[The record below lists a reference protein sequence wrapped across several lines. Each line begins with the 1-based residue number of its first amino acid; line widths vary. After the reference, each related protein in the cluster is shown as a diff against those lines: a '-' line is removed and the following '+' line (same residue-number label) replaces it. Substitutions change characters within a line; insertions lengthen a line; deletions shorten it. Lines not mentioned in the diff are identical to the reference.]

1 MSANSQVIVFQ
12 LVQIAQNSGLL
23 KKQITKL
30 ENKIIDTGFKLI
42 EDAGIDVDTIEQFV
56 DIRALLRG
64 EGVNINY
71 GALLNPEIIC
81 AQPLTSPEQRENLT
95 RQIND
100 QKIQMGE
107 VYDTMNNIALQIE
120 AIKTP
125 IIKLQTAIQPTAD
138 LVSTIAQIILVLKK
152 IPAPSAA
159 PPGVGLPLSIFN
171 TFSSILKNLDDTVLI
186 IAANLSLIPKALGGM
201 VQMVNGVGSKI
212 RGLTKILDPFLQLLT
227 MIQSIVDLQDQC
239 PLLTQEQ
246 IDEVGNGI
254 TSSITGSFNGVTDIA
269 IEDNIEASL
278 AFNANPPY
286 FYKNFQFILQ
296 YDPDSFIINSEG
308 KKVQKFSFP
317 SRRIKCI
324 RKNSTG
330 FYDDVSGGGSVVV
343 YNINGGA
350 GGDAVESNGSNIFDP
365 LPASGTNAGLPVGEY
380 SYTSDLRVLIAQ
392 AKFSVDV
399 YTNNITAFTGA
410 FISSNI
416 SSSSSSGSYS
426 TGYSIEEGQVVSSF
440 LPNYILYGRTSVNLN
455 SSPTNIEFGADLLDT
470 QGQSFGTGVE
480 LESYIH
486 SGTLQVNK
494 PVNLRL
500 KTFGGTGNPIEGKPR
515 FTEALLTFK
524 RSAAIQ
530 DNINPFTGQIDG
542 FDQSKINDFEIL
554 YGKPVLESLRL
565 VNTISKESNSSIGY
579 EKASTPINNLQFQ
592 EKLQNVFDRWYGI
605 DTEITNETIT
615 KTEVNY
621 LLGFIPEYST
631 STNTYE
637 VDIEKERETT
647 GDIIEDIRDLFKKTS
662 GLVNNDLLYRSKKL
676 FGFNKAEVATLST
689 TKFEEIILQFDVD
702 YSAGAEYGPAGE
714 VKDSTFGAGSSI
726 SSTTST
732 YQAINKQLIPNYNW
746 YWVATQ
752 AIAIADTWRRQA
764 AALGMFLFA
773 LKQFNG
779 QYNKL
784 YSTKSSYNNG
794 AWEAPGLGIPL
805 IPSTVTADNE
815 DVTIALQVTQVAAVN
830 ETIDEVVGGLNILGT
845 YTYTIEIIDSIP
857 KIGGIKTSYPTNFC
871 RFSVEDI
878 TPSALPTLVVGKKED
893 NIVNKVVFPSSN
905 PTNTPINNTSDSN
918 TY

>member
-269 IEDNIEASL
+269 IEDNLEASL

-330 FYDDVSGGGSVVV
+330 FYDDVGGGGSVVV

-350 GGDAVESNGSNIFDP
+350 GGGDAVESNGNNIFDP

-494 PVNLRL
+494 PVNLRF

-530 DNINPFTGQIDG
+530 DNINPFTGKIDG
-542 FDQSKINDFEIL
+542 FDQSKIDDFEIL
-554 YGKPVLESLRL
+554 YGRQALESLRL
-565 VNTISKESNSSIGY
+565 VNTVSRESNSSIGY
-579 EKASTPINNLQFQ
+579 ATDERSIKNLKFQ
-592 EKLQNVFDRWYGI
+592 EKLQNVFDRYYGI
-605 DTEITNETIT
+605 DTETTFKDYNTT
-615 KTEVNY
+615 VTEYNY
-621 LLGFIPEYST
+621 ADEEYQT
-631 STNTYE
+631 RTY
-637 VDIEKERETT
+637 IENREIDVKKERETT
-647 GDIIEDIRDLFKKTS
+647 GEILEEIRDLFAKTK
-662 GLVNNDLLYRSKKL
+662 GLVNNNLLYISKKL
-676 FGFNKAEVATLST
+676 FGFNKAEVANISFQSFEDKILELDK
-689 TKFEEIILQFDVD
+689 KF
-702 YSAGAEYGPAGE
+702 SSGAEYTSSGVKKTYAAGDFKQS
-714 VKDSTFGAGSSI
+714 VTNKLSS
-726 SSTTST
+726 SSD
-732 YQAINKQLIPNYNW
+732 YFNNENW
-746 YWVATQ
+746 YWTATE
-752 AIAIADTWRRQA
+752 AIKTADTWKRQA

-773 LKQFNG
+773 LKQFNNIYDG
-779 QYNKL
+779 L
-784 YSTKSSYNNG
+784 YSTSASYNNG
-794 AWEAPGLGIPL
+794 AWEAPGFGIPL

-830 ETIDEVVGGLNILGT
+830 ETINEVVGGLTILGT

-857 KIGGIKTSYPTNFC
+857 KIGGIKTSYPTNFT
-871 RFSVEDI
+871 RFTIEDI